1 MRERFGEWTPDLP
14 PLSAA
19 VRDALNC
26 VSYANHYGP
35 LQAVNALTSALPS
48 APVAGFST
56 SNINGTVETYAA
68 TAINLYQLVAN
79 AWTDRSGGVYVVDVP
94 EWWSFAQYRN
104 RVYAASYNNLLQQR
118 EIGTANNFASI
129 TDSPMGRAI
138 GVVGNF
144 LLVGDINDPTD
155 GDVPERVRW
164 SPIDNPS
171 ATWPLPGL
179 SSAIAVQSDEV
190 DLRAESGAVMA
201 IHGSEIG
208 IILQETAVVRA
219 EYVGAPKFI
228 DFKEI
233 DSSKGLLVRGAS
245 VQVGRTV
252 YFLSED
258 GFYKTDGS
266 GESTPI
272 GYGKV
277 DRWFFEN
284 LNAAVKSQVRAM
296 FDSIRKVVIWTFPSL
311 SSSTNDMML
320 LYNPVDERWTRA
332 NIATTFA
339 VFSRTSGYTLEDL
352 DTLGTLETI
361 PTTFD
366 SSFYIGGASQPAVF
380 TTDYKLGSLSG
391 DPLSATIEIGELSSE
406 DHKAGGQLWIS
417 GVRPLVEGGAAT
429 IAIGTRKLPR
439 DSIVWGAQRSIT
451 EATGSVDFR
460 SSAKF
465 QSIRMVI
472 PSGFTKAIGVDIEGP
487 NLDGRR

>member
-1 MRERFGEWTPDLP
+1 MRERFGEWTPDTP

-35 LQAVNALTSALPS
+35 LQSVNALTSALPS

-56 SNINGTVETYAA
+56 SVINGVVETYAA
-68 TAINLYQLVAN
+68 TSINLYQLVSN
-79 AWTDRSGGVYVVDVP
+79 AWTDRSGAVYVVDVP
-94 EWWSFAQYRN
+94 AWWSFAQYRN
-104 RVYAASYNNLLQQR
+104 KVYAASYNNLLQVKQ
-118 EIGTANNFASI
+118 IGSAVNFASI
-129 TDSPMGRAI
+129 TDSPKGRVI

-144 LLVGDINDPTD
+144 VMVGDINDPTD
-155 GDVPERVRW
+155 GFVPERVRW
-164 SPIDNPS
+164 SPINNPG
-171 ATWPLPGL
+171 ATWPLAGL
-179 SSAIAVQSDEV
+179 SSAIAVQSDQV
-190 DLRAESGAVMA
+190 DLRAEQGAVMA

-208 IILQETAVVRA
+208 ILLQERAVVRA
-219 EYVGAPKFI
+219 EYAGAPKF
-228 DFKEI
+228 FNFNEI

-258 GFYKTDGS
+258 GFYKTDGA
-266 GESTPI
+266 GEAQPI
-272 GYGKV
+272 GYGKI
-277 DRWFFEN
+277 DRWFFEI
-284 LNAAVKSQVRAM
+284 LNTANKSQIRATY
-296 FDSIRKVVIWTFPSL
+296 DTIRRVVIWTFPSQG
-311 SSSTNDMML
+311 SSTNDMML
-320 LYNPVDERWTRA
+320 LYNPVDQRWSRA
-332 NIATTFA
+332 NVATTFA

-352 DTLGTLETI
+352 DALGTLDTI

-366 SSFYIGGASQPAVF
+366 SSFYEGGASQPAVF

-406 DHKAGGQLWIS
+406 DHKTGGQLWIS
-417 GVRPLVEGGAAT
+417 GVRPLVEGGDAT
-429 IAIGTRKLPR
+429 IAIGTRKLPK

-451 EATGSVDFR
+451 AATGSVDFR